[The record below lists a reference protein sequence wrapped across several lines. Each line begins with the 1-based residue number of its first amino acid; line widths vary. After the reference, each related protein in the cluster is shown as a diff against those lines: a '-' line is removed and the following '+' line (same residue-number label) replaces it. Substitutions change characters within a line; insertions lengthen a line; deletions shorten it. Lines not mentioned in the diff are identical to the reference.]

1 MRKHLFF
8 RDNHQMPPSPSPLP
22 LGERDRVRGIYTNR
36 GDSGM
41 CFFVDKPMF
50 IGIVDKRSG

>member
-22 LGERDRVRGIYTNR
+22 LGERDRVRGIYTNWD
-36 GDSGM
+36 DSGV
-41 CFFVDKPMF
+41 CFFVVF
-50 IGIVDKRSG
+50 